1 MPKIIYKIQSPD
13 ILFLVVLLAF
23 KSADIIFHK
32 FLERHSTLS
41 EKNIFSRDSLNPFDP
56 LNGQNPLSIMKN
68 FCQYCLLVFGDQTS
82 NAPDEGTKI
91 HDIIVKCKISA
102 IINKMALSVEL
113 SMEYKTQQARRDIL
127 NFQFMLT

>member
-1 MPKIIYKIQSPD
+1 
-13 ILFLVVLLAF
+13 
-23 KSADIIFHK
+23 
-32 FLERHSTLS
+32 
-41 EKNIFSRDSLNPFDP
+41 
-56 LNGQNPLSIMKN
+56 MKN
-68 FCQYCLLVFGDQTS
+68 FCQYCLIVFGDQTS

-91 HDIIVKCKISA
+91 HDIIVKCKIYA